1 MRIFYIFAC
10 VFLSGCSA
18 EQVAQQMAYE
28 EHADDSACRAVR
40 MDYDVCRSRLAA
52 SRSISASS
60 LQQAGAI
67 LQNQTVY
74 VDTGVLQPQIINPV
88 IPANRR

>member
-10 VFLSGCSA
+10 IFLSGCSA
-18 EQVAQQMAYE
+18 QQIAEQMAYE
-28 EHADDSACRAVR
+28 EHADDSACRSVR
-40 MDYDVCRSRLAA
+40 MDYDICRSRLVA
-52 SRSISASS
+52 SRLATASA
-60 LQQAGAI
+60 LQQAGAA